1 MKKWSKLIAVVVL
14 IFGLVNVG
22 VGGAFIGVG
31 ASKQHYLKTA
41 MDQEKITT
49 ELTDAQI
56 AAGQLVDTMGEA
68 QKAGDLVRSHR
79 HGIAASYEELLGGG
93 KYDPTNLKQL
103 TYAQAMNIENYLY
116 LATASWG
123 ITYMAL
129 GVGVALVLAGIA
141 LIAIGFIVYRWAKRV
156 YAEGTPAA
164 TATATV

>member
-22 VGGAFIGVG
+22 VGGTFIGIG

-56 AAGQLVDTMGEA
+56 AAGELVDTMAEA
-68 QKAGDLVRSHR
+68 QKAGDLVREHR
-79 HGIAASYEELLGGG
+79 HGIAATYEELLGGG
-93 KYDPTNLKQL
+93 RYDPTNLKQL

-123 ITYMAL
+123 VTYLAL
-129 GVGVALVLAGIA
+129 GVGAALVLVGVA
-141 LIAIGFIVYRWAKRV
+141 LIAIGFIVYRWSKRV
-156 YAEGTPAA
+156 YADTTAA
-164 TATATV
+164 AAV

>member
-22 VGGAFIGVG
+22 VGGTFIGIG

-56 AAGQLVDTMGEA
+56 AAGELVDTMGEA

-79 HGIAASYEELLGGG
+79 HAIAPTYEELLGGG
-93 KYDPTNLKQL
+93 RYDPTNTKQL

-123 ITYMAL
+123 LTYMAL
-129 GVGVALVLAGIA
+129 GVGVALVLAGAA
-141 LIAIGFIVYRWAKRV
+141 LIAIGFLVYRWSRRI
-156 YAEGTPAA
+156 YAEGPPV
-164 TATATV
+164 ATATV